1 MSGST
6 TPTIRRPNECDV
18 ITIFPM
24 GVTCSVLQP
33 SSDKSFDGA
42 ATLIVT
48 GGTPPYTIFWEVGSY
63 APALSNIGIGEYK
76 ATVVDY
82 YGDFTANTTC
92 VLTASTES
100 YSAMCF
106 VMSGILETDLVYV
119 SSESLGLKNG
129 KPYYKI
135 QYGVET
141 YGYVFWDPNNNQWIF
156 CNSLDCQ
163 GSNYNYLD
171 NGSYF
176 YPTGSTVPDESWRV
190 TADSPYLITES
201 VLGLCSIPKPDV
213 EPTDLCGTLILLVG
227 RGDEYSMVENIQF
240 EPSSDINGESS
251 WTATT
256 NDYIIYWNTGSTPS
270 QWTLS
275 GLTNVNAN
283 VVNNDPSNPP
293 ISNWQVFGDPTI
305 LSFDVNTGLCSS
317 AYTISVFSSVNDAG
331 CESTGS
337 IIAQA
342 SGGQAPYQYSIDGG
356 ITYVSS
362 PIFNNLSPA
371 YYTVYAKDSNGV
383 VGIGQTVQVVSTPP
397 VSYTLTLNVN
407 YTNNTFTITAPTMPA
422 GVTITFNLS
431 QVSTFSFYPS
441 TLTTQ
446 PTYNNITTI
455 NTIGQMTLVST
466 SNSNYPLGGPCSK
479 FTSITVLQQTKQY
492 TNTLTIAS
500 NQTITGSITNNIIN
514 NPNGDCQ
521 SALGYYTLTIS
532 NGILNNCECC
542 FVNLVN
548 TTPPPQNP
556 IQ

>member
-1 MSGST
+1 MNGST

-33 SSDKSFDGA
+33 SGERSFDGA
-42 ATLIVT
+42 ATLIIT

-63 APALSNIGIGEYK
+63 APALSNIGVGEYK
-76 ATVVDY
+76 ATVIDY

-92 VLTASTES
+92 VLTATSET
-100 YSAMCF
+100 YSVMCF
-106 VMSGILETDLVYV
+106 VMSGILVNDLVYI

-135 QYGVET
+135 QYGVNI
-141 YGYVFWDPNNNQWIF
+141 YGYVFWNPNNNQWIF
-156 CNSLDCQ
+156 CSTLDCQ
-163 GSNYNYLD
+163 NTPYNYID
-171 NGSYF
+171 NNNYF
-176 YPTGSTVPDESWRV
+176 YPTGSTSPDESWV
-190 TADSPYLITES
+190 ITPDSPYLITES

-213 EPTDLCGTLILLVG
+213 EPTDLCGTLISVDNKG
-227 RGDEYSMVENIQF
+227 GGYSVVENIQF
-240 EPSSDINGESS
+240 EPSNNINGESS
-251 WTATT
+251 WSATT

-275 GLTNVNAN
+275 GLTNISAN

-305 LSFDVNTGLCSS
+305 LSFDVNSGLCSS
-317 AYTISVFSSVNDAG
+317 AYTISVLTTVNDAG

-356 ITYVSS
+356 ITYVNS
-362 PIFNNLSPA
+362 PIFSNLPPA
-371 YYTVYAKDSNGV
+371 FYTVYIKDSNGI
-383 VGIGQTVQVVSTPP
+383 VGVGQTVQITSTPP
-397 VSYTLTLNVN
+397 TSYTLTLSVN
-407 YTNNTFTITAPTMPA
+407 YTNNTFTITAPTLPA
-422 GVTITFNLS
+422 GVTISFSLNQL
-431 QVSTFSFYPS
+431 STFSFYPS
-441 TLTTQ
+441 TLTPQ

-455 NTIGQMTLVST
+455 NTVGPMTLVNT
-466 SNSNYPLGGPCSK
+466 SNNSYPLSGPC
-479 FTSITVLQQTKQY
+479 TADEAITVIQQTKQY
-492 TNTLTIAS
+492 ANTLSIGS
-500 NQTITGSITNNIIN
+500 NQIITGSITNNIIDS
-514 NPNGDCQ
+514 PTRYC
-521 SALGYYTLTIS
+521 SLALGYYTLTIS
-532 NGILNNCECC
+532 NGVLNNCTCC

-548 TTPPPQNP
+548 TTPPSQNP

>member
-1 MSGST
+1 MNGST

-33 SSDKSFDGA
+33 SGDRSFDGA

-63 APALSNIGIGEYK
+63 APALSNIGVGEYK
-76 ATVVDY
+76 ATVIDY

-92 VLTASTES
+92 ILTATSET

-106 VMSGILETDLVYV
+106 IMSGILVNELVYI

-141 YGYVFWDPNNNQWIF
+141 YGYVFWDPNNSQWIF
-156 CNSLDCQ
+156 CNSLNCQ

-171 NGSYF
+171 NGSYL
-176 YPTGSTVPDESWRV
+176 YPTGSTIPDEGWRI
-190 TADSPYLITES
+190 TDDSPYLITES
-201 VLGLCSIPKPDV
+201 VLGLCSKPKPV
-213 EPTDLCGTLILLVG
+213 IEPTDLCGTLITVSNKG
-227 RGDEYSMVENIQF
+227 GGYSVVENIQF
-240 EPSSDINGESS
+240 EPSNNINGESS
-251 WTATT
+251 WSATT

-275 GLTNVNAN
+275 GLSNVSAN

-305 LSFDVNTGLCSS
+305 LSFDVNSGLCSS
-317 AYTISVFSSVNDAG
+317 AYTISVLTTVNNAG

-356 ITYVSS
+356 ITYVNS

-371 YYTVYAKDSNGV
+371 FYTVYIKDSNGI
-383 VGIGQTVQVVSTPP
+383 VGVGQTVQITSTPP
-397 VSYTLTLNVN
+397 TSYTLTLSVN
-407 YTNNTFTITAPTMPA
+407 YSNNTFTITAPTLPA
-422 GVTITFNLS
+422 GVTITFNLN
-431 QVSTFSFYPS
+431 QLSTFSFYPS
-441 TLTTQ
+441 TLPTQ
-446 PTYNNITTI
+446 PTYNNTTTI
-455 NTIGQMTLVST
+455 NTVGPMTLVNT
-466 SNSNYPLGGPCSK
+466 SNNSYPLAGPC
-479 FTSITVLQQTKQY
+479 TSDGAITVIQQTKQY
-492 TNTLTIAS
+492 ANTLSIGS
-500 NQTITGSITNNIIN
+500 NQTITGSITNNIIS
-514 NPNGDCQ
+514 NPTGNCEFA
-521 SALGYYTLTIS
+521 SGYYTLTIS
-532 NGILNNCECC
+532 NGILNNCTCC

-548 TTPPPQNP
+548 TTPPSQNP